1 MNKSRFRAG
10 KSPRSHGGREPFWRD
25 TVAAFTAGGES
36 VTAFCRARGLKPPTF
51 YAWRQRLAERD
62 RRGDRHGVFPKLA
75 FVPARI
81 ETPVEIDPFVD
92 QSDQPFEVRLRG
104 GRVLRLPASMPA
116 VRLAEV
122 LHALETQTE
131 GRA

>member
-1 MNKSRFRAG
+1 MNNNRFRAG
-10 KSPRSHGGREPFWRD
+10 KSARSHCAGESFWRD
-25 TVAAFTAGGES
+25 TLAAFTVDGQS
-36 VTAFCRARGLKPPTF
+36 VADFCRARGLKPPTF

-62 RRGDRHGVFPKLA
+62 RGGDRHGVFPGPA

-81 ETPVEIDPFVD
+81 EPAVKVDPSTD
-92 QSDQPFEVRLRG
+92 RPFEVRLRG
-104 GRVLRLPASMPA
+104 GRVLRLPASLPA

-122 LHALETQTE
+122 LHALETHAE